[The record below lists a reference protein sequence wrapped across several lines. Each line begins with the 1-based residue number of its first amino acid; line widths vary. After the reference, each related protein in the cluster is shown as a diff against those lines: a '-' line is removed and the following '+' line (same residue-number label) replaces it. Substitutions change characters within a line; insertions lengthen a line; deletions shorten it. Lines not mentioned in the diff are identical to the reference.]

1 MHNVVQWFIQTLPLL
16 WPSSTRG
23 NRLVDDPT
31 CCAHAQVSA
40 DDQGVHVRE
49 FNPHCRSAE
58 DRHAMAHSPDA
69 SDTPAPLLEEGD
81 IILQLNG
88 LPVASLAGMDAI
100 LEIQRSKQSFMYT
113 KMVAQAELE
122 AAKSESATAMRN
134 LHAKPDDKF
143 PELPFI
149 DSLIVKRPGEHR
161 RLLFRRISGV
171 DYISKQ
177 RIDINRRCYIIAIL
191 SSVFFGLLCLGL
203 ACLASMGLNH
213 PGSSHFHQP
222 TVCNLM
228 KLFGIKG
235 GIFPPLDFN
244 QYSKSGCCSTI
255 TLGGYDSHTIAPFPE
270 MQVFL
275 TNLTMCEHALYKA
288 EDGRVLAFGGPR
300 LCKRST
306 RVQLGAQP
314 DFYGCDGQGLG
325 WYVSNQREG
334 QYVYDILQRGGN
346 DSEAFQ
352 RVYCASG
359 DISERGRGVA
369 PNCPCRN
376 RLEPGIIDDISSDR
390 VVRQYPFALTVT
402 IGSENYSYPP
412 SYGFLQEWCYV
423 DRHNCSGI
431 PPPEPTSFFDGGNGE
446 LFYSYEACGSV
457 NFFDSANQSS
467 TDGDKRLERETKGS
481 LRWKKALEKQKKR
494 IAKAKAAGYQLPL
507 ADSLIARNEAVA
519 SEQST
524 NLDDSVSLSNSHTIS
539 AVSVG
544 ESRWMLKQKEAKD
557 VPKPHSIAPSWLRI
571 MLKRFTPQVDLGFF
585 ILFLVYP
592 GVSSFLFRMFNC
604 QQFDDGSRWLTE
616 DPSISC
622 DTNLFHYMRLYFIFR
637 HRGQIRFVGH
647 IQKELKQQGLV
658 EPHTK
663 YVYLGKDQVTEY
675 GPYTTT
681 QFATLV
687 VHKLDALQDDAD
699 DDYAVYGRKAGTDR
713 NFPATS
719 KDEDVF
725 FEQITVRRLGSRDGF
740 KPIPEISEL
749 YFYVQSQRS
758 RTARIKWQLEYGDGK
773 GGKPVESDQ
782 VRPAYTETQLRNKL
796 TAMVIDTCEAERHDR
811 TRWSIRI
818 FERMMDSPTHG
829 LWVRKVRGNV
839 AVEGEAGW
847 TKLGA
852 VPELAKLIHHGVKND
867 LAQVPR
873 DSFLMFRSRG
883 QFY

>member
-1 MHNVVQWFIQTLPLL
+1 M
-16 WPSSTRG
+16 
-23 NRLVDDPT
+23 DDPT

-122 AAKSESATAMRN
+122 AAKSESASGTPKSSYLPLSFSHVFTRRRRFRDLFRIQYLRFFTSKSAAMRN

-376 RLEPGIIDDISSDR
+376 RLEPGIIDDISS
-390 VVRQYPFALTVT
+390 VRKPMHVA
-402 IGSENYSYPP
+402 GAA
-412 SYGFLQEWCYV
+412 
-423 DRHNCSGI
+423 
-431 PPPEPTSFFDGGNGE
+431 PTS
-446 LFYSYEACGSV
+446 
-457 NFFDSANQSS
+457 
-467 TDGDKRLERETKGS
+467 
-481 LRWKKALEKQKKR
+481 AL
-494 IAKAKAAGYQLPL
+494 
-507 ADSLIARNEAVA
+507 
-519 SEQST
+519 
-524 NLDDSVSLSNSHTIS
+524 
-539 AVSVG
+539 
-544 ESRWMLKQKEAKD
+544 
-557 VPKPHSIAPSWLRI
+557 
-571 MLKRFTPQVDLGFF
+571 
-585 ILFLVYP
+585 
-592 GVSSFLFRMFNC
+592 
-604 QQFDDGSRWLTE
+604 
-616 DPSISC
+616 
-622 DTNLFHYMRLYFIFR
+622 
-637 HRGQIRFVGH
+637 
-647 IQKELKQQGLV
+647 
-658 EPHTK
+658 
-663 YVYLGKDQVTEY
+663 
-675 GPYTTT
+675 
-681 QFATLV
+681 
-687 VHKLDALQDDAD
+687 
-699 DDYAVYGRKAGTDR
+699 
-713 NFPATS
+713 
-719 KDEDVF
+719 
-725 FEQITVRRLGSRDGF
+725 
-740 KPIPEISEL
+740 
-749 YFYVQSQRS
+749 
-758 RTARIKWQLEYGDGK
+758 
-773 GGKPVESDQ
+773 
-782 VRPAYTETQLRNKL
+782 
-796 TAMVIDTCEAERHDR
+796 
-811 TRWSIRI
+811 
-818 FERMMDSPTHG
+818 
-829 LWVRKVRGNV
+829 
-839 AVEGEAGW
+839 
-847 TKLGA
+847 
-852 VPELAKLIHHGVKND
+852 
-867 LAQVPR
+867 
-873 DSFLMFRSRG
+873 
-883 QFY
+883 